1 MAIDQTL
8 FRQLAGSF
16 ATGVTV
22 ITTGAEGSFR
32 GMTAS
37 SFASLSLDPT
47 LVLVCVDK
55 SAETLAVLKA
65 AGRFNVNILSAEQE
79 GLSRTFARKESPEA
93 HGLTGIDYRLGELGL
108 PVLNGSLAYLECEVV
123 EQYDGGDHIIFLGEV
138 MHGELGAPDLPL
150 LYFRGRYRG
159 VEELPPP

>member
-1 MAIDQTL
+1 MAVDQAL

-32 GMTAS
+32 GMTANAFS
-37 SFASLSLDPT
+37 SLSLDPP

-65 AGRFNVNILSAEQE
+65 AGRFNVNILSSEQE
-79 GLSRTFARKESPEA
+79 QLSRNFARKESPEA

-123 EQYDGGDHIIFLGEV
+123 EQYEGGDHIIFVGEV
-138 MHGELGAPDLPL
+138 THGELGASEQPL
-150 LYFRGRYRG
+150 LYFRGRYRA
-159 VEELPPP
+159 VTELPPP